1 MLASIAQSN
10 TTAVASGVKTNWKET
25 SNSPLNI
32 CELWFFSPSSLS
44 SAGEIWAKITEAA
57 KPFLPW
63 KISSC
68 WRMCMLYQGVLLTSQ
83 SVEGRRCFS
92 ELGVSTVPMMRD
104 LLWTS
109 FCYRNC
115 VSSSRYDGTVHGNRI
130 RACKP
135 QYITAKQHQI
145 PKLPYLPPSPKFLH
159 KCETY

>member
-32 CELWFFSPSSLS
+32 CELWFFSLNSLS
-44 SAGEIWAKITEAA
+44 SAGQIWVKITEAA

-63 KISSC
+63 KIPSC

-83 SVEGRRCFS
+83 PVEDKRCFWG
-92 ELGVSTVPMMRD
+92 LGVSTVPMMRD
-104 LLWTS
+104 LSWTS

-115 VSSSRYDGTVHGNRI
+115 VPISRSDGTEHGNRI
-130 RACKP
+130 RACIP
-135 QYITAKQHQI
+135 QCITAKQHQI
-145 PKLPYLPPSPKFLH
+145 PKLPYPVSLPQISP
-159 KCETY
+159 